1 MKSELKVS
9 IASFG
14 TRRYASLK
22 EFEAHVD
29 DLASKARGAGSSV
42 LLLPE
47 LTSTGLLWTHPDAAD
62 VTTKT
67 VAEFYRRVLTPLVDE
82 YCRVL
87 KGLAAKHQIS
97 LAGASFW
104 HEEDGVGRNSGWI
117 FRPDGSLV
125 RQDKLH
131 MTRGERAIATSGG
144 DSLTTFEIDGVK
156 CGLFICYDVQFPELT
171 QHLVAQGVEVLLVPS
186 LTEERGAW
194 RVWHSAHARALEN
207 QLFVCVSTLVGSLDI
222 PNDYQS
228 VASGRAFVACPIDN
242 RFRVVD
248 GTYALGGEGEDLLN
262 TSLDLETLRM
272 SREKSEIRQLADRR
286 PALYEGLAAGITS

>member
-1 MKSELKVS
+1 MKPELKIS

-14 TRRYASLK
+14 TRRYSSLK
-22 EFEAHVD
+22 EFEGHVE
-29 DLASKARGAGSSV
+29 DLAVKAKSAGSTV

-47 LTSTGLLWTHPDAAD
+47 LTSTGLLWTHPEAAS

-82 YCRVL
+82 YCSAL
-87 KGLAAKHQIS
+87 KALAIKHDITIV
-97 LAGASFW
+97 GASFW
-104 HEEDGVGRNSGWI
+104 HEENGVGRNSGWV
-117 FRPDGSLV
+117 FRPDGAV
-125 RQDKLH
+125 ERQDKLH
-131 MTRGERAIATSGG
+131 MTRGERAISTSGG
-144 DSLTTFEIDGVK
+144 DNLTSFEIDGVK

-171 QHLVAQGVEVLLVPS
+171 QHLVSQGVEVLLVPS

-207 QLFVCVSTLVGSLDI
+207 QLFVCVSTLVGPLDI
-222 PNDYQS
+222 PSDYQS

-242 RFRVVD
+242 RFKVTD
-248 GTYALGGEGEDLLN
+248 GTYALGSEGEDLLN

-272 SREKSEIRQLADRR
+272 SREKSEIRQLVDRR
-286 PALYEGLAAGITS
+286 PVLYKGLLAGNAG